1 MKMKSSMTQPTLL
14 GSPDAERAILGACI
28 FSSEALTLA
37 LENLKPDD
45 FIDDRSRQ
53 IFSVM
58 GEMYS
63 AGKPVDYITLPDE
76 LASKGLLERLGGNS
90 YFDELA
96 EEITHPQNIQ
106 FYLDIVRDHA
116 VRRKILNA
124 GEQIS
129 RNAAIYE
136 KSVPDILEK
145 AEKMLFDAG
154 QNNRN
159 GEFRHSREIITPVFA
174 NIDMLRRSTGKRIT
188 GYPTGF
194 SDLNHFTGGL
204 QPGSLN
210 IIAARPSMGKTAFAL
225 NIAQFGGG
233 DSNAPVLV
241 FSLEMPA
248 EQLVQRMISAESGVD
263 LSRLTRGLFDS
274 VEFDAVRIAAD
285 TVAKRNIYIND
296 STQLSAMEFFG
307 RCRRFKMR
315 HPDLAL
321 IVVDYLQLMSSGEQ
335 AARTASRQ
343 QEVSDIS
350 RMMKATARE
359 MNCPVIALSQ
369 LSRNAENRTDKKPQ
383 LADLRDSGAIEQD
396 ADVVMMMF
404 REDYYSEN
412 ENNDLKDSQADIR
425 IAKNRNGSTGVFHLT
440 FKREITRFYNFGEI

>member
-1 MKMKSSMTQPTLL
+1 MTQPTLL

-204 QPGSLN
+204 QPG
-210 IIAARPSMGKTAFAL
+210 
-225 NIAQFGGG
+225 
-233 DSNAPVLV
+233 
-241 FSLEMPA
+241 
-248 EQLVQRMISAESGVD
+248 
-263 LSRLTRGLFDS
+263 
-274 VEFDAVRIAAD
+274 
-285 TVAKRNIYIND
+285 
-296 STQLSAMEFFG
+296 
-307 RCRRFKMR
+307 
-315 HPDLAL
+315 
-321 IVVDYLQLMSSGEQ
+321 
-335 AARTASRQ
+335 
-343 QEVSDIS
+343 
-350 RMMKATARE
+350 
-359 MNCPVIALSQ
+359 
-369 LSRNAENRTDKKPQ
+369 
-383 LADLRDSGAIEQD
+383 
-396 ADVVMMMF
+396 
-404 REDYYSEN
+404 
-412 ENNDLKDSQADIR
+412 
-425 IAKNRNGSTGVFHLT
+425 
-440 FKREITRFYNFGEI
+440 